1 MAITL
6 TSGETAN
13 LLESFTQVRIDES
26 VTRTSES
33 VIVDITLR
41 SGNKVKGVVDGANT
55 YTVFEFA
62 PNY

>member
-13 LLESFTQVRIDES
+13 LLESFTQVRIDETLVPS
-26 VTRTSES
+26 GEDVVVER
-33 VIVDITLR
+33 DLR

-55 YTVFEFA
+55 YTVFEFTS
-62 PNY
+62 N